1 MSYFFP
7 FGFYSP
13 KHSNRYNVLLTRLA
27 SVLLRVGLSRAGR
40 LSSDPGS
47 LLSLPKC
54 LEPNPQVWVAT
65 PYTGRA
71 SLGAIRAP
79 FLAPEATATRNGAQK
94 HCINRAFLDMY
105 VL

>member
-1 MSYFFP
+1 MM
-7 FGFYSP
+7 
-13 KHSNRYNVLLTRLA
+13 LLVTRLA
-27 SVLLRVGLSRAGR
+27 SLLLHVGLSRVGL

-71 SLGAIRAP
+71 SLSLSHTESHRHTKPDGFSGPIPAP
-79 FLAPEATATRNGAQK
+79 FRVPEAHR
-94 HCINRAFLDMY
+94 IPE
-105 VL
+105 